1 MVINNETKALQTYK
15 TIGDARNHADI
26 LRKET
31 GIPFMPANMG
41 EEIGYILVK
50 LG

>member
-1 MVINNETKALQTYK
+1 MVINDETKALQTYK

-26 LRKET
+26 LRKAT